1 MHIDST
7 LADGSYDLVPATE
20 ELESEVEALG
30 AFAVRDTETPAS
42 HEQEG
47 KHRSI
52 TYVYFKLCNL

>member
-30 AFAVRDTETPAS
+30 AFAVRNTETPAS

-52 TYVYFKLCNL
+52 TYV